1 MPDILERLEKF
12 MVYSPAEQNEILG
25 KAQTEI
31 RNQREFVEAHLNEIR
46 RLEKVI
52 AETIAPGED
61 IMETLSTSPE
71 LVAEALPAGDVVR
84 DMTEEEISS
93 AFGSNQVIKEP
104 TIEELQFTLPITEEV
119 GTEISKAEIEV
130 EVQDGQELA
139 TNIPDEYYNP
149 TKGKVG
155 SVEESQTI
163 VPERGFE
170 ADSFGDNNIGVGHL
184 GEPVNEP
191 TDSGPREDTGR
202 IRQPK

>member
-31 RNQREFVEAHLNEIR
+31 RNQREFVKAHLDEIR

-52 AETIAPGED
+52 AETISPIEA
-61 IMETLSTSPE
+61 LSPSPE
-71 LVAEALPAGDVVR
+71 LVVEELPAGDVVR

-104 TIEELQFTLPITEEV
+104 TLEELQSTLPITEEV
-119 GTEISKAEIEV
+119 GTEIPKAEIEM
-130 EVQDGQELA
+130 EPKDGQELA
-139 TNIPDEYYNP
+139 ADIPDEYYHP
-149 TKGKVG
+149 TEGEVG
-155 SVEESQTI
+155 GVEEGRTI
-163 VPERGFE
+163 SPERGSE
-170 ADSFGDNNIGVGHL
+170 ADSSGDNNTGVGHL

-202 IRQPK
+202 IGQSK